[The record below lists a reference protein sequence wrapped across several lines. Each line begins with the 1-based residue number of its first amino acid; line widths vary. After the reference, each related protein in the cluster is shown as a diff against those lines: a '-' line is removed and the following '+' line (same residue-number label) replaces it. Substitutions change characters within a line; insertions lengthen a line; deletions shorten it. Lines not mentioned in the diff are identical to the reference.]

1 MALESFLINSIDPGS
16 NGRFYAQLDTD
27 KGKYWYVPKEFVY
40 QGLRQGE
47 NQFFDQSFLNKE
59 YLDKLKPI
67 RLDDTAIPAEL
78 KNAGYRDPSLGF
90 LISDSDF
97 NKYDSNGNLVYYY
110 EAKGKF
116 AGAAKGIAEKDGEL
130 VYSLEGAGGS
140 NYGYFDKNGVP
151 WETTVNRKTKFGIIG
166 DLARGFTELVAGVP
180 FLPEVAGFAT
190 GNPQIYASLK
200 AAQKAGQG
208 GDLEDVIK
216 AGGTALATATI
227 MKNITTPSGGVYGGD
242 VDVQPGGFYG
252 EVPGGAVGPG
262 PGAEVFPVTPPAEIT
277 TTPIGT
283 PSAPPV
289 DYSLIGGANFPPATE
304 GMGGGTGITPGAAGT
319 GLQQPTMP
327 NIAGMGG
334 GQGLTVSVDGGTVG
348 QLGFT
353 PIGATPV
360 LGDPKSFINNPDVLG
375 QPVLT
380 QGSPAPLLSL
390 SDALRGARL
399 ASSLLGGGATTQIPE
414 TGAGVGQPS
423 ATGIDYS
430 ALLGLLSQRAGATG
444 LLGTRFAPQPVNLS
458 SLLG

>member
-252 EVPGGAVGPG
+252 ETPGGGAAELASVGATGYGLTGPIESPLLGGPSELASVAETMAPIPG
-262 PGAEVFPVTPPAEIT
+262 PENVFEY
-277 TTPIGT
+277 GY
-283 PSAPPV
+283 V
-289 DYSLIGGANFPPATE
+289 DPGR
-304 GMGGGTGITPGAAGT
+304 ITPAPA
-319 GLQQPTMP
+319 
-327 NIAGMGG
+327 NIIPGY
-334 GQGLTVSVDGGTVG
+334 
-348 QLGFT
+348 
-353 PIGATPV
+353 ATPENV
-360 LGDPKSFINNPDVLG
+360 FEYGYEDPGRI
-375 QPVLT
+375 T
-380 QGSPAPLLSL
+380 PAPADIIPTSPISL